1 MGSLSDEEIKRE
13 EEFLNPLTN
22 QVSNVMSNVIKQKVR
37 SALCDEDKVDAFN
50 KGKIGGFITKLW
62 PSKLAKNK
70 EKIKNK

>member
-22 QVSNVMSNVIKQKVR
+22 QVANVMSNVIKQKVR

-50 KGKIGGFITKLW
+50 K
-62 PSKLAKNK
+62 AMY
-70 EKIKNK
+70 